1 MEPTQNMQ
9 PTEGTNGPVIG
20 IIVVIVVLIVGAFY
34 FFTRINEIQDVPQEL
49 PLTEE
54 EVSTTPPPSSSD
66 EVDAIENDLEAEN
79 FDDIDA
85 EMNALEA
92 EFN

>member
-9 PTEGTNGPVIG
+9 PAEGSNGPVIG

-54 EVSTTPPPSSSD
+54 EISSAPVSSSD
-66 EVDAIENDLEAEN
+66 ETTDIETDLEAEN
-79 FDDIDA
+79 FDNIDA
-85 EMNALEA
+85 EMEALEA
-92 EFN
+92 EFGQ